1 MEERESRS
9 EVSAEFSEVEHVA
22 KSWMLDFVIGSLCH
36 HFRHDKYK
44 EFNQSLSVLEALI
57 PGFGQFKSYQK
68 KMINICFV
76 LSRIVNGKKTSLQY
90 EEDARIT
97 PLMSASHI
105 WNVIEQEIEQKTLY
119 EDIKRL
125 LFVQSVAVCLQSGQH
140 QKASWVLER
149 LTETTEVPQNLRM
162 KLSMIVNKKDAYHQF
177 LLNFSFDVLLEKIK
191 ILLDS
196 FQKDYLSDF
205 LLKAA
210 SKVVEAS
217 KEKGVEEETTEIQE
231 SGTAAPNEAQL
242 QSDGP
247 FQQEGVDA
255 GPKITDVNY
264 NGNVFSLTPSASL
277 LAKKTFRPRRKL
289 FSVQNIEHWKPKSSR
304 KSFLVCRRNYS
315 IRGTRLSFDFTKRK
329 TSELKKKRVKRHWTF
344 EENQALKAGV
354 RRYGEGNW
362 AKILKHFEFNNRTGV
377 MLKDRWRTM
386 KKLYLV
392 SENNS
397 SED

>member
-1 MEERESRS
+1 QEGKMEERESRS

-217 KEKGVEEETTEIQE
+217 KEKGVEEETSPEGNSFLCKTSNIGSRKVPENLFSSVGEI
-231 SGTAAPNEAQL
+231 TASET
-242 QSDGP
+242 
-247 FQQEGVDA
+247 
-255 GPKITDVNY
+255 ITR
-264 NGNVFSLTPSASL
+264 SLTSRSLSLVDSRARRASPTCSSLSRSSGRPSTRFKKGAAS
-277 LAKKTFRPRRKL
+277 KRYN
-289 FSVQNIEHWKPKSSR
+289 S
-304 KSFLVCRRNYS
+304 
-315 IRGTRLSFDFTKRK
+315 GTRLSFDFTKRK